1 MISEPAGTATGPD
14 TAEKSR
20 RPGGRTARNTAAV
33 LDATLS
39 ELGEHGYAG
48 LSVDRVAARSGVHK
62 ATVYR
67 RWGGVDG
74 LLAAALEYSADD
86 DWRPP
91 ETGSLRGDLAEL
103 AREVA
108 EGFTGGGGGAAIASA
123 CIAASFQSAAA
134 ADALHAFLADRL
146 ARCAA
151 VVGAAESRGEVPP
164 GTDGA
169 DVVRAAIAPV
179 YYRLFIGREPVSAE
193 DAARYAHAAADS
205 ARSGAFAGTDRG

>member
-108 EGFTGGGGGAAIASA
+108 EGFTGGGEGAAIASA

-134 ADALHAFLADRL
+134 ADALHAFLADPP
-146 ARCAA
+146 AR
-151 VVGAAESRGEVPP
+151 
-164 GTDGA
+164 GA

-193 DAARYAHAAADS
+193 DAARHAHAAADS

>member
-108 EGFTGGGGGAAIASA
+108 EGFTGGGEGAAIASA

-179 YYRLFIGREPVSAE
+179 YYPLLLGRRPVSAE
-193 DAARYAHAAADS
+193 APARSAHAPASS
-205 ARSGAFAGTDRG
+205 ARPGRS